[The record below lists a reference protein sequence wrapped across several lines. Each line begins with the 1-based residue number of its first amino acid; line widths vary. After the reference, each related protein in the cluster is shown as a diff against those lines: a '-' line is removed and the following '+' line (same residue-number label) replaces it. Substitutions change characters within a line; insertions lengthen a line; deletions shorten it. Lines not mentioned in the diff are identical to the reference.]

1 MDHSLEDSNGCD
13 ASEPQMM
20 MLISVD
26 ARYQTL
32 YRGQSAKIVCVERAQ
47 AQCWQHL
54 FCGRWKI
61 GVKDFHLV
69 LKCQYNA
76 EIAGVI
82 VCRLNGSAYDYDLW
96 SLCHVHSSI
105 NPGECI

>member
-32 YRGQSAKIVCVERAQ
+32 YRGQSAKIVCVERAGNIYSVEGGK
-47 AQCWQHL
+47 L
-54 FCGRWKI
+54 
-61 GVKDFHLV
+61 
-69 LKCQYNA
+69 
-76 EIAGVI
+76 E
-82 VCRLNGSAYDYDLW
+82 
-96 SLCHVHSSI
+96 
-105 NPGECI
+105 

>member
-1 MDHSLEDSNGCD
+1 MDHSLDDSNGCD

-32 YRGQSAKIVCVERAQ
+32 YRGQSAKIVCVVA
-47 AQCWQHL
+47 CWQHL

-82 VCRLNGSAYDYDLW
+82 VCT
-96 SLCHVHSSI
+96 
-105 NPGECI
+105 